1 MVFRNKS
8 MPLNTDKCRILIENE
23 ELERINLGHDCN
35 NPYFK
40 FVGIKLDEFLTFEH
54 HIDHVSNKIAGA
66 TFALRQ
72 IENVLSLRIRKLV
85 YSSIFKSSLQFHI

>member
-1 MVFRNKS
+1 
-8 MPLNTDKCRILIENE
+8 MPLNTGKCRILIENE

-72 IENVLSLRIRKLV
+72 IENVLPLRIRELV
-85 YSSIFKSSLQFHI
+85 YGSLIKSYIEYGNII